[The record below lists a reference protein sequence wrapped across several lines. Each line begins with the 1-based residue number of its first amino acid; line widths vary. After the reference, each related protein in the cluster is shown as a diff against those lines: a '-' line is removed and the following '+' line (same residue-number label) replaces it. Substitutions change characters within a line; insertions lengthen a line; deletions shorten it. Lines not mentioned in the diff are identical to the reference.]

1 LIIKGKKINI
11 SFLKVDD
18 LTNKDRWKNQRF
30 RLANL
35 DEIHQSDYRKS
46 RSDERKRGCQE
57 NDFWQKIQKNS
68 L

>member
-1 LIIKGKKINI
+1 M

-46 RSDERKRGCQE
+46 RYFERKRGCQE
-57 NDFWQKIQKNS
+57 NEFSLKINQ
-68 L
+68 

>member
-11 SFLKVDD
+11 SNKVDD

-35 DEIHQSDYRKS
+35 DEIHQYDYRKS

-57 NDFWQKIQKNS
+57 NDFLQKIQNNS